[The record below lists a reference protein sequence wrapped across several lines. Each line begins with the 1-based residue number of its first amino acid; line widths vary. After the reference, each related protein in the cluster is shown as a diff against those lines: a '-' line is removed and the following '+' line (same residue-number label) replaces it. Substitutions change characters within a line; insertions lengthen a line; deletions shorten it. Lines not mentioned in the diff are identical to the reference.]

1 MRMIP
6 KLNKA
11 ELVQKYKKMIEPVRS
26 IQEVLKLMEK
36 YDISEID
43 YDDMDE
49 ISRDTNSSFK
59 GGKTYKIEKNQNS
72 LRFFEEVRN
81 IYGENVG
88 VYIFLQNEDLF
99 SNSGKLELELNL
111 LKGISEQD
119 VISET
124 PEYFHYLYRLH
135 LKSCEGGFKYEEKN
149 Y

>member
-1 MRMIP
+1 
-6 KLNKA
+6 
-11 ELVQKYKKMIEPVRS
+11 
-26 IQEVLKLMEK
+26 MEK

>member
-1 MRMIP
+1 MIP

-88 VYIFLQNEDLF
+88 VYIFLQNENLF

>member
-1 MRMIP
+1 MIP